1 MAFRVKKDYIQPMK
15 LRLSKIC
22 IAISLLRNL
31 NSVLVCSLILFL
43 IGCKDNEEILPLK
56 PEIITSGSLVGY
68 AVNQE
73 DRIIASQ
80 ADWTK
85 FIDDYNFFF
94 DRFGDGEIVERNLD
108 FSKNQILVVFDAL
121 KGTTG
126 YSMEFDSLIHT
137 EDNVTASFI
146 HHNPPNDISIT
157 ESLTQSYYI
166 LKIPK
171 FTKPLFFKHTTVS
184 PWMYGE
190 LIFKGGLSGNENI
203 PQQALVV
210 SNNEDWILLLN
221 QMNSF
226 YQNPNFPN
234 NYPNASVN
242 FDQNLVIAVFD
253 KVNGYCCGTIDIT
266 DILEEETTI
275 RITVRFLLNGALAKI
290 TQPIH
295 VVQIPHTTKVI
306 QFEYK

>member
-1 MAFRVKKDYIQPMK
+1 MK
-15 LRLSKIC
+15 LPFKIWIN
-22 IAISLLRNL
+22 IAEK
-31 NSVLVCSLILFL
+31 LVVAMLFL
-43 IGCKDNEEILPLK
+43 FPIGCKDKEDIQPIEPK
-56 PEIITSGSLVGY
+56 KITSGSFVGN
-68 AVNQE
+68 VFNQE
-73 DRIIASQ
+73 DRIITNQ

-85 FIDDYNFFF
+85 FIDDYNFFL

-108 FSKNQILVVFDAL
+108 FSKNQVLVVFDAL

-126 YSMEFDSLIHT
+126 YSIEFDSLIHT
-137 EDNVTASFI
+137 EDKVTASFI

-157 ESLTQSYYI
+157 ESVTQSYYI

-190 LIFKGGLSGNENI
+190 LIFKGDLSGNENI

-210 SNNEDWILLLN
+210 SNNQDWTLLLN

-234 NYPNASVN
+234 NYPNANIN

-266 DILEEETTI
+266 DILEDETAI
-275 RITVRFLLNGALAKI
+275 RITVQYLLNGALAKVA
-290 TQPIH
+290 QPIH
-295 VVQIPHTTKVI
+295 VVKIPHTTKTI